1 MEARTG
7 HSVWAERYDRQLE
20 DVFAIQDEIAQ
31 SIARALRV
39 MLSEKEKRAIE
50 KAPTADVQAYDF
62 YLRGR
67 QFFHQFRRKG
77 FDFARQMFAR
87 AIVIDP
93 GYARA
98 YAGVADCCSF
108 LYQYWEASE
117 ANLKEADAASR
128 KALEL
133 DPELAEAHASRGL
146 AVSLNKRY
154 DEAQQEFECAIRLNP
169 TLFEAYYFFARS
181 YYAQGRLAEAAQWFE
196 QASRVR
202 PEDYQAPLLL
212 GSAYGGLGRK
222 AESHAAHRRALQV
235 IEKHLEMHPDD
246 ARATYFGASCLCEL
260 GDRERGLQWAER
272 ALAMDPEE
280 TSILYNVA
288 CVYALQGETEKAV
301 SCLDK
306 AISLGWGQK
315 EWLENDPDLKS
326 LHNHPRFQ
334 TLLESL

>member
-1 MEARTG
+1 
-7 HSVWAERYDRQLE
+7 
-20 DVFAIQDEIAQ
+20 
-31 SIARALRV
+31 
-39 MLSEKEKRAIE
+39 
-50 KAPTADVQAYDF
+50 
-62 YLRGR
+62 
-67 QFFHQFRRKG
+67 
-77 FDFARQMFAR
+77 
-87 AIVIDP
+87 
-93 GYARA
+93 
-98 YAGVADCCSF
+98 
-108 LYQYWEASE
+108 
-117 ANLKEADAASR
+117 
-128 KALEL
+128 
-133 DPELAEAHASRGL
+133 LAEAHASRGL

-169 TLFEAYYFFARS
+169 NLFEAYYFFARS

-260 GDRERGLQWAER
+260 GDRERGLQWVER